1 MVSAQPRSQYL
12 PQQLSLLL
20 PCISSAPPLGKTSIV
35 LAKQPQTPCQH
46 CVVFPRLSCSRQ
58 GWAGQQSMPGW
69 LFLGRRDSGITWR
82 VQKQALGLS
91 LGKENKGSALC
102 LCVGGRRGKG

>member
-46 CVVFPRLSCSRQ
+46 
-58 GWAGQQSMPGW
+58 
-69 LFLGRRDSGITWR
+69 
-82 VQKQALGLS
+82 
-91 LGKENKGSALC
+91 
-102 LCVGGRRGKG
+102 